1 VKARGAH
8 DGAGKTAPAPSS
20 ELERIARLARVFGEQ
35 KGDPSIVRAI
45 GDDAA
50 VLDPALRAAGGAE
63 KIVWTIDAQVEGVHF
78 RADLASWRDVG
89 WRSFMAAASDL
100 AAMGASPWCALSALV
115 LPRSIDDGALDA
127 LSAGQAE
134 AARVVGAPVIGGNL
148 SRGGET
154 SITTTLLGTC
164 VRPLARIAERGDGI
178 WIAGALGLAAA
189 GLAAL
194 ERKLDP
200 SDDDVARAVLA
211 WRTPCARIE
220 DGLALAANEAVRG
233 AIDVSDGLA
242 RDLAHIATASGLCA
256 LLDEAALRAHV
267 EPPLSTLART
277 LGVSAL
283 DLALHGGE
291 DYALIAAGAGEVDGF
306 VRIGRFEEGEGVA
319 LEDASGARR
328 PVDPRGFDHF
338 R

>member
-1 VKARGAH
+1 V
-8 DGAGKTAPAPSS
+8 SS
-20 ELERIARLARVFGEQ
+20 ELERIARLARLFGERDQ
-35 KGDPSIVRAI
+35 EKRDPSIVRAI

-50 VLDPALRAAGGAE
+50 VLDPTLRAAGQGG
-63 KIVWTIDAQVEGVHF
+63 KIVWTVDAQVEGVHF
-78 RADLASWRDVG
+78 RGDLVSWRDVG

-100 AAMGASPWCALSALV
+100 AAMGASPWGALCALV
-115 LPRSIDDGALDA
+115 LPRSIDDDALDA

-134 AARVVGAPVIGGNL
+134 AARAVGAPIIGGNL

-154 SITTTLLGTC
+154 SITTTLLGTGL
-164 VRPLARIAERGDGI
+164 RPLARIAERGDGI

-211 WRTPCARIE
+211 WRTPRARIE
-220 DGLALAANEAVRG
+220 DGLALAANTAVRG

-242 RDLAHIATASGLCA
+242 RDVGHIAAASGLCA

-267 EPPLSTLART
+267 EPPLATLARS
-277 LGVSAL
+277 LGVAAL

-291 DYALIAAGAGEVDGF
+291 DYALIATSAGEVDGF

-328 PVDPRGFDHF
+328 VIDPRGFDHF